1 VSPRRFFQLVGSFF
15 PPGPVASGR
24 EVEFGRSLMQVSIIT
39 SPEMNICSENGGSK
53 IDISTSALTRQ
64 MGNDAMLICC
74 EKVVS
79 KD

>member
-1 VSPRRFFQLVGSFF
+1 
-15 PPGPVASGR
+15 
-24 EVEFGRSLMQVSIIT
+24 MQVSIIT